1 MITSNPSSR
10 NFANGYALRYHLS
23 DNPWQSRK
31 KSDFTPFVSI
41 FGRWAKDC
49 IREITRRNRSEPF
62 RVRITKLNEFLSG
75 WVVYFRLAE
84 CRKQLEDI
92 DGWIRR
98 KMRCVRLK
106 QCKRTGTVAKF
117 LMDGGVPEWRS
128 WLMALSGKGWWRKAG
143 SPQSN
148 VAMTKKWFN
157 EQVCPVV

>member
-1 MITSNPSSR
+1 
-10 NFANGYALRYHLS
+10 
-23 DNPWQSRK
+23 
-31 KSDFTPFVSI
+31 
-41 FGRWAKDC
+41 
-49 IREITRRNRSEPF
+49 
-62 RVRITKLNEFLSG
+62 
-75 WVVYFRLAE
+75 LAE

-117 LMDGGVPEWRS
+117 LMDGGVPEWRP

-148 VAMTKKWFN
+148 EVMTKKWFN